1 MFPSYQFVSQ
11 FALMQSG
18 RALGLFAVAMPTVGK
33 QARLWED
40 LSLGINLEYISYI
53 PEYVD

>member
-1 MFPSYQFVSQ
+1 
-11 FALMQSG
+11 MQSG